1 MQTNI
6 DFKNDLPR
14 TICWILSVLSWI
26 LFLLTGWIS
35 FFIFI
40 GKENEIVV
48 KFKNVWCFM
57 DLYGYQEENQIPY
70 FPIQAKGIFYIILF
84 LILMVLGSAS
94 FGLYLF
100 KSVFKKDEHI
110 FDGMMGTF
118 SRYHFIPLI
127 CVISL
132 FIVGS
137 AKKLFIKPETNG
149 TLNDLLDNLNYN
161 HSGFSVCLAFSLIGL
176 ASLVFIKMQTKLEKP
191 FYIVYIIKEGFY
203 SCLIA
208 LFVYS
213 LFYSSIY
220 VGVYNKYKSAYK
232 SINNNNQEFPY
243 QLVEMLE
250 NLPSFMNGCGI
261 AFSIMIGL
269 INLVIGF
276 FLKDILIPVIN
287 ILIYFGLVTYFYSV
301 DKEDKTINDI
311 SNAEGVLEI
320 IVIIISFAS
329 LGYTIFMKFI
339 QKSKVKEE
347 V

>member
-6 DFKNDLPR
+6 DFKNDLLR
-14 TICWILSVLSWI
+14 TICWILSLLSWI

-40 GKENEIVV
+40 GKENEIIV

-57 DLYGYQEENQIPY
+57 NLYGYQEYNQIPY
-70 FPIQAKGIFYIILF
+70 FPIQAKGIFYILLF
-84 LILMVLGSAS
+84 LILMFLGSAA
-94 FGLYLF
+94 FGLYSF
-100 KSVFKKDEHI
+100 KTIFKKDEHV
-110 FDGMMGTF
+110 FEGMMGTF

-127 CVISL
+127 CAISL

-137 AKKLFIKPETNG
+137 AKKLFLKPETKG

-176 ASLVFIKMQTKLEKP
+176 ASLIFIKIQTKLEQP
-191 FYIVYIIKEGFY
+191 FYIVYTIKEGFF

-232 SINNNNQEFPY
+232 SINNNDQEFPY
-243 QLVEMLE
+243 QLEQMLE
-250 NLPSFMNGCGI
+250 SLPSFMNGCGI
-261 AFSIMIGL
+261 AFCIMIGL

-276 FLKDILIPVIN
+276 FLKDILIQLIN
-287 ILIYFGLVTYFYSV
+287 IFIYFGLVIYFYSV
-301 DKEDKTINDI
+301 DAEDKKLNDI

-320 IVIIISFAS
+320 ILIIISFAS
-329 LGYTIFMKFI
+329 LGYTIFKKVS
-339 QKSKVKEE
+339 QKNKVKE
-347 V
+347 